1 LYHLECIGCHKRYE
15 PEDIVYTC
23 QRCGDLLDIKYNYED
38 VDHQLKSG
46 EWKKRPLSVWR
57 YKELLPILEESKKIS
72 LNEGGTRLHRCD
84 RLAKNLGLETLYIK
98 TEGDNPTASFK
109 DRGMTV
115 GVTKAVEYN
124 VKAVVCASTG
134 NTSASLSAYA
144 AKAGIRC
151 LVVIPA
157 KKIAYGKLSQ
167 AMVYGA
173 KLIQVRGSFDDALK
187 VVLELSLDTNRF
199 YLLNSINPYRIEGQ
213 KTVAYEILE
222 QLGGKV
228 PHKVVMPVGNAG
240 NITATWKG
248 FNEFKKLGFT
258 DSLPKMIGI
267 QAEGAAPVANA
278 ISSGKEVIEPVPKPE
293 TLATA
298 IRIGSPVNWKRALQ
312 AIRESGGTA
321 EMVTDR
327 EIVDAQKLLARY
339 EGLFVEPASATSVAG
354 LKKLIEAGQIAKDDN
369 VTCIATGHGLKDPD
383 VPVQFCEKPSEVE
396 PTLKAVEK
404 IVGNQQ

>member
-1 LYHLECIGCHKRYE
+1 LYYLECIGCHKRYK

-23 QRCGDLLDIKYNYED
+23 QRCGDLLNIKYNYEN
-38 VDHQLKSG
+38 VDQQLKSG

-57 YKELLPILEESKKIS
+57 YKELLPILDDAKKIS
-72 LNEGGTRLHRCD
+72 LSEGGTRLHRCN
-84 RLAKNLGLETLYIK
+84 RLAKEFSLKTLYVK
-98 TEGDNPTASFK
+98 TEGDNPTGSFK

-115 GVTKAVEYN
+115 GVTKAVEHK

-144 AKAGIRC
+144 AKAGIHC
-151 LVVIPA
+151 LVIIPA
-157 KKIAYGKLSQ
+157 KKIAYGKLAQ

-173 KLIQVRGSFDDALK
+173 KLIQVRGSFDDALR
-187 VVLELSLDTNRF
+187 VVLELASDTNRF

-213 KTVAYEILE
+213 KTLAYEVLE
-222 QLGGKV
+222 QLGGSV

-240 NITATWKG
+240 NITAIWKG
-248 FNEFKKLGFT
+248 FKEFKELGLT
-258 DSLPKMIGI
+258 NSLPRMIGV

-278 ISSGKEVIEPVPKPE
+278 ILGGKEVIEPVSNPE

-321 EMVTDR
+321 EMVTDK
-327 EIVDAQKLLARY
+327 EIVNAQKLLARY
-339 EGLFVEPASATSVAG
+339 EGLFVEPASAASVAS
-354 LKKLIEAGQIAKDDN
+354 LKKLLETGQIVKDD
-369 VTCIATGHGLKDPD
+369 VVVCIATGHGLKDPD
-383 VPVQFCEKPSEVE
+383 VPVQFCGKASEVE

-404 IVGNQQ
+404 IIGD